1 MKNDAQNTTE
11 PRVSK
16 DCAVL
21 LIHGFTGSPT
31 AMEPWAQALSRQ
43 GFDTAVP
50 LLPGHGTKWQDMI
63 TNTYS
68 QWIDAT
74 EQAFDELA
82 RTHKTVFVAGLSMG
96 GALALHL
103 ATRRN
108 VAAVSLVNPGLI
120 VDSPLAPYTPWLKH
134 VVRSV
139 APISNDIAKRGVD
152 EGAYPRTPI
161 AAVAQLHAL
170 FAQTRARLELVT
182 APVQLFRST
191 VDNVVS
197 DASVR
202 ELVGGLT
209 PGSLAEHHKLLHSKH
224 VATLDYDA
232 AQIFQE
238 SGRFFSQHSTGEQ
251 RQTHRQAGRHV

>member
-1 MKNDAQNTTE
+1 MKNDVANNFEQQ
-11 PRVSK
+11 PQSGS
-16 DCAVL
+16 AVL

-31 AMEPWAQALSRQ
+31 AMEPWASSLRKA
-43 GFDTAVP
+43 GFATAVP
-50 LLPGHGTKWQDMI
+50 QLPGHGTKWQDMI
-63 TNTYS
+63 QVSYS
-68 QWIDAT
+68 EWIQAT

-82 RTHKTVFVAGLSMG
+82 AKHESVAVAGLSMG

-108 VAAVSLVNPGLI
+108 VSAVSLVNPGLI
-120 VDSPLAPYTPWLKH
+120 VDSPLAPFTPWLKH
-134 VVRSV
+134 VVRSIS
-139 APISNDIAKRGVD
+139 PISNDIAKRGMD

-170 FAQTRARLELVT
+170 FAQARARLELVT

-191 VDNVVS
+191 VDNIVS

-202 ELVGGLT
+202 ALVDGLK
-209 PGSLAEHHKLLHSKH
+209 PGTLAEHHMLLHSKH

-232 AQIFQE
+232 EKIFHE
-238 SGRFFSQHSTGEQ
+238 SARFFSGVAHSAPSASGTS
-251 RQTHRQAGRHV
+251 R

>member
-1 MKNDAQNTTE
+1 MNNEVRNTSE
-11 PRVSK
+11 HSPRKRS
-16 DCAVL
+16 AVL

-31 AMEPWAQALSRQ
+31 AMEPWSRSLQ
-43 GFDTAVP
+43 DAGFETAVP
-50 LLPGHGTKWQDMI
+50 LLPGHGTQWRDMI
-63 TNTYS
+63 PVS
-68 QWIDAT
+68 FAEWIRAT
-74 EQAFDELA
+74 EQAYDDLA
-82 RTHKTVFVAGLSMG
+82 RTHDSVFVAGLSMG

-108 VAAVSLVNPGLI
+108 VAGISLVNPGLV
-120 VDSPLAPYTPWLKH
+120 VDSALAPFTPWLKH

-152 EGAYPRTPI
+152 EGAYPRTPV

-170 FAQTRARLELVT
+170 FAQTRSRLELVA

-197 DASVR
+197 EASVR
-202 ELVGGLT
+202 ELVAGMK
-209 PGSLAEHHKLLHSKH
+209 PGTLVEHHMLLHSKH

-232 AQIFQE
+232 EQIFHE
-238 SGRFFSQHSTGEQ
+238 SARFFSQLAAA
-251 RQTHRQAGRHV
+251 THTTQGRHL